1 MNLIENNNK
10 QNAIL
15 NAIANLDVD
24 KDPKDLQVSFG
35 DNTAEK
41 KGTETKEEPKIV
53 KVSLGNDSEAL
64 AEEKNKP
71 KKEQDKDKIKQL
83 EKSIKDREKEIK
95 KQVENNKKYK
105 PSSNAWND
113 VIDDENADDWSYIAN
128 NWKIIPDSPS
138 FHNAATGRINEDT
151 KNVAKD
157 REYWLNLTQKGFEEW
172 NDMQENPDD
181 PDNYDKWKKESQKW
195 LNNVEKVLEKYGTF
209 DEWDKKKYSQSDII
223 SKAFKEA
230 RSKGDYDAASLLYQA
245 YINAMKNKK
254 AKDDETLID
263 IVASPMNAAQIKEWA
278 DNHGYTEEQVLQ
290 AYKAN
295 GYKTT
300 NIEYEYHPERRPKK
314 EEPELKSDKTENA
327 QTKMEKPT
335 IQEIIESG
343 ASLNEINKF
352 AQENGI
358 DQKEVDKALKAKGL
372 FTQEEIDKEQE
383 RLNKSNDSR
392 KEKQEFLELRKNPVV
407 DAFIKQFK
415 PFVTQAFIDQDLG
428 PLYEVEQEIKDKNEA
443 NKEKYKISKEN
454 VKEGKKAL
462 NEAEKA
468 DVLKD
473 YKKTTRKIKNFE
485 NQLES
490 LENSKSVYQEAIHSG
505 KSEKEALELEE
516 KAENDLKEKL
526 DSLYLHQEELTESYN
541 AAQDVVKEK
550 QDILNELKDI
560 KTDRKENLQ
569 ESRKEYAQDFL
580 KKLKMNMP
588 AIGNYSYFLLDKL
601 GNALINASLVAKGG
615 EPTQKNEWSKV
626 TDMQVENFKNRWD
639 SNMFNSLDDY
649 QKTALLV
656 EGKLGIT
663 DANELWKALN
673 PSQRDI
679 VEAMQGLDFAKNKNE
694 YIQNIQSAINELR
707 SQKQNLANSIKE
719 LREDGGIN
727 AYNNALKSLGSFYG
741 LKTVS
746 ENRTDSEGKTLTEG
760 KDSGFSVGGNVGGEA
775 GVKSKIRIFK
785 GEFALNG
792 GYNRSTSNQE
802 TIDARTQAGTNAAID
817 EFGLSKADDFLKLA
831 NSQKAEARKAIE
843 KLVNAIEAQI
853 ADIEKDIEYFEEMKN
868 VANNIGNVS
877 LTKSNNSVFAKA
889 SEKALKGGE

>member
-1 MNLIENNNK
+1 M
-10 QNAIL
+10 
-15 NAIANLDVD
+15 
-24 KDPKDLQVSFG
+24 
-35 DNTAEK
+35 
-41 KGTETKEEPKIV
+41 
-53 KVSLGNDSEAL
+53 
-64 AEEKNKP
+64 
-71 KKEQDKDKIKQL
+71 
-83 EKSIKDREKEIK
+83 
-95 KQVENNKKYK
+95 
-105 PSSNAWND
+105 
-113 VIDDENADDWSYIAN
+113 
-128 NWKIIPDSPS
+128 
-138 FHNAATGRINEDT
+138 
-151 KNVAKD
+151 
-157 REYWLNLTQKGFEEW
+157 
-172 NDMQENPDD
+172 
-181 PDNYDKWKKESQKW
+181 
-195 LNNVEKVLEKYGTF
+195 
-209 DEWDKKKYSQSDII
+209 
-223 SKAFKEA
+223 
-230 RSKGDYDAASLLYQA
+230 
-245 YINAMKNKK
+245 
-254 AKDDETLID
+254 
-263 IVASPMNAAQIKEWA
+263 
-278 DNHGYTEEQVLQ
+278 
-290 AYKAN
+290 
-295 GYKTT
+295 
-300 NIEYEYHPERRPKK
+300 
-314 EEPELKSDKTENA
+314 
-327 QTKMEKPT
+327 
-335 IQEIIESG
+335 
-343 ASLNEINKF
+343 
-352 AQENGI
+352 
-358 DQKEVDKALKAKGL
+358 
-372 FTQEEIDKEQE
+372 
-383 RLNKSNDSR
+383 
-392 KEKQEFLELRKNPVV
+392 
-407 DAFIKQFK
+407 
-415 PFVTQAFIDQDLG
+415 
-428 PLYEVEQEIKDKNEA
+428 
-443 NKEKYKISKEN
+443 
-454 VKEGKKAL
+454 
-462 NEAEKA
+462 
-468 DVLKD
+468 
-473 YKKTTRKIKNFE
+473 
-485 NQLES
+485 
-490 LENSKSVYQEAIHSG
+490 
-505 KSEKEALELEE
+505 
-516 KAENDLKEKL
+516 KEKL

-601 GNALINASLVAKGG
+601 GNALINASLVARGG

-649 QKTALLV
+649 QKASLLV

-760 KDSGFSVGGNVGGEA
+760 KDSGFNVGGNVGGE
-775 GVKSKIRIFK
+775 SNIRVFK

-802 TIDARTQAGTNAAID
+802 AIDARTQTGTNAAID

-853 ADIEKDIEYFEEMKN
+853 ADIEKDIAYFEEMKN
-868 VANNIGNVS
+868 VANNIGNVA
-877 LTKSNNSVFAKA
+877 LTKSNNSVFSKA

>member
-24 KDPKDLQVSFG
+24 KSQEKPIQQVKWNPEEVSEKQVDKAVKSISKDLKTTEDSVKSALEKDPKDLT
-35 DNTAEK
+35 NE
-41 KGTETKEEPKIV
+41 
-53 KVSLGNDSEAL
+53 
-64 AEEKNKP
+64 
-71 KKEQDKDKIKQL
+71 
-83 EKSIKDREKEIK
+83 IKDFKNSD
-95 KQVENNKKYK
+95 NNKKLRDSYLGQRAVDNNKFGYETDARTNYDWFIPGKYTKSEVEQALESYLQDFMDVLDKGDVTDDDIKDLAASFYDMQSVYETLSEYYK
-105 PSSNAWND
+105 DNYYPDGYMKNS
-113 VIDDENADDWSYIAN
+113 IDRIQRMSEKLSKTRDTE
-128 NWKIIPDSPS
+128 KIKSELEEVAKTYGIKL
-138 FHNAATGRINEDT
+138 
-151 KNVAKD
+151 KNVKSKD
-157 REYWLNLTQKGFEEW
+157 IK
-172 NDMQENPDD
+172 PDKRD
-181 PDNYDKWKKESQKW
+181 S
-195 LNNVEKVLEKYGTF
+195 
-209 DEWDKKKYSQSDII
+209 S
-223 SKAFKEA
+223 
-230 RSKGDYDAASLLYQA
+230 
-245 YINAMKNKK
+245 
-254 AKDDETLID
+254 ETLID

-327 QTKMEKPT
+327 QTKKEKPT

-372 FTQEEIDKEQE
+372 LTQEEIDKEQE

-392 KEKQEFLELRKNPVV
+392 EKQELLELRKNPVV

-443 NKEKYKISKEN
+443 NKEKYKISKES

-569 ESRKEYAQDFL
+569 ESRKEYAQDFF

-601 GNALINASLVAKGG
+601 GNALINASMVARGG
-615 EPTQKNEWSKV
+615 KPTQKNEWSKV

-649 QKTALLV
+649 QKSALLV

-760 KDSGFSVGGNVGGEA
+760 KNSGFNVGGNVGGN
-775 GVKSKIRIFK
+775 SNIRILK

-802 TIDARTQAGTNAAID
+802 EIDARTQTGTNAAID

-877 LTKSNNSVFAKA
+877 LTKPNNSVFAKA
-889 SEKALKGGE
+889 SEEAIEKAIKKGIEKALEGGE

>member
-15 NAIANLDVD
+15 NTIANLDIDKPQEKPIQQVKWNPEEVSEKQVD
-24 KDPKDLQVSFG
+24 KAAKSISKDLKTSEDSVKSALEKDPKDLT
-35 DNTAEK
+35 NE
-41 KGTETKEEPKIV
+41 
-53 KVSLGNDSEAL
+53 
-64 AEEKNKP
+64 
-71 KKEQDKDKIKQL
+71 
-83 EKSIKDREKEIK
+83 IKDFKNSD
-95 KQVENNKKYK
+95 NNKKLRDSYLGQRAVDNNK
-105 PSSNAWND
+105 FGYETDARTNYDAMFPKLGKHTKSEVKQAMESYLQDFMDVLDKGDVTDDDIKDLAASFYDMQSVYENQND
-113 VIDDENADDWSYIAN
+113 YPERYAKNSLD
-128 NWKIIPDSPS
+128 KIQRLSEKLS
-138 FHNAATGRINEDT
+138 KTRDT
-151 KNVAKD
+151 EKIKSELEEVAKTYGLKLKNVKSKD
-157 REYWLNLTQKGFEEW
+157 IK
-172 NDMQENPDD
+172 PDKRD
-181 PDNYDKWKKESQKW
+181 SSEDKQM
-195 LNNVEKVLEKYGTF
+195 
-209 DEWDKKKYSQSDII
+209 
-223 SKAFKEA
+223 A
-230 RSKGDYDAASLLYQA
+230 
-245 YINAMKNKK
+245 
-254 AKDDETLID
+254 TLID

-295 GYKTT
+295 GYKTA

-314 EEPELKSDKTENA
+314 EEPDA

-335 IQEIIESG
+335 IQEIVESG

-392 KEKQEFLELRKNPVV
+392 KEKQELLELRKNPVV

-428 PLYEVEQEIKDKNEA
+428 PLYEVEQEIKDKNES

-454 VKEGKKAL
+454 VKEGKKVL

-560 KTDRKENLQ
+560 KADRKENLQ
-569 ESRKEYAQDFL
+569 ESRKEYAQDFF

-601 GNALINASLVAKGG
+601 GNALINASLVARG
-615 EPTQKNEWSKV
+615 EKPTQKNEWSKV

-727 AYNNALKSLGSFYG
+727 AYNNALKSLGNFYG

-760 KDSGFSVGGNVGGEA
+760 KNSGFNVGGEA
-775 GVKSKIRIFK
+775 GGEAGVNSKIRILK

-802 TIDARTQAGTNAAID
+802 EIDARTQTGTNAAID

-853 ADIEKDIEYFEEMKN
+853 ADIEKDIAYFEEMKN

-889 SEKALKGGE
+889 SEKAIEKAIEKLANAIEGGE

>member
-15 NAIANLDVD
+15 NTIANLDVNKSQEKPIQQVKWNPEEVSENQVD
-24 KDPKDLQVSFG
+24 KAVKSISKDLKTTEDSVKSALEKDPKDLT
-35 DNTAEK
+35 NE
-41 KGTETKEEPKIV
+41 
-53 KVSLGNDSEAL
+53 
-64 AEEKNKP
+64 
-71 KKEQDKDKIKQL
+71 
-83 EKSIKDREKEIK
+83 IKDFKNSD
-95 KQVENNKKYK
+95 NNKKLRDSYLGQRAVDNNKFGYETDARTNYDSMFPKFGKYK
-105 PSSNAWND
+105 KSEVKQALESYLQDFMDVLDKGDVTDDDVKDLATSFYNMQSVYENQND
-113 VIDDENADDWSYIAN
+113 YPERYVKNSLD
-128 NWKIIPDSPS
+128 KIQSLS
-138 FHNAATGRINEDT
+138 EKLSKTRDT
-151 KNVAKD
+151 EKIKSELEEVAKTYGIKLKNVKSKD
-157 REYWLNLTQKGFEEW
+157 IK
-172 NDMQENPDD
+172 PD
-181 PDNYDKWKKESQKW
+181 KQM
-195 LNNVEKVLEKYGTF
+195 
-209 DEWDKKKYSQSDII
+209 
-223 SKAFKEA
+223 A
-230 RSKGDYDAASLLYQA
+230 
-245 YINAMKNKK
+245 
-254 AKDDETLID
+254 TLID

-278 DNHGYTEEQVLQ
+278 DNNGYTEEQVLQ

-295 GYKTT
+295 GYNTA

-314 EEPELKSDKTENA
+314 EEPELKTENA
-327 QTKMEKPT
+327 QIEMEKPT
-335 IQEIIESG
+335 IQEIVDSG

-352 AQENGI
+352 TQENGI

-372 FTQEEIDKEQE
+372 LTQEEIDKEQA

-392 KEKQEFLELRKNPVV
+392 KEKQELLELRKNPVV

-428 PLYEVEQEIKDKNEA
+428 PLYEVEQEIKDKNES

-454 VKEGKKAL
+454 VKEGKKVL

-541 AAQDVVKEK
+541 VAQDVVKEK

-560 KTDRKENLQ
+560 KADRKENLQ

-601 GNALINASLVAKGG
+601 GNALINASLVARGR

-626 TDMQVENFKNRWD
+626 TDMQVENFKNRWG

-649 QKTALLV
+649 QKASLLV

-760 KDSGFSVGGNVGGEA
+760 KDSGFNVGGNVGG
-775 GVKSKIRIFK
+775 KSTIRILK
-785 GEFALNG
+785 GEFALKG

-802 TIDARTQAGTNAAID
+802 AIDARTQTGTNAAID

-853 ADIEKDIEYFEEMKN
+853 ADIEKDIAYFEEMKN

>member
-15 NAIANLDVD
+15 NTIANLDVD
-24 KDPKDLQVSFG
+24 KFQEKPIQQVKWNPEEVSEKQVDKAAKSISKDLKTTEDSVKSALEKDPKDLT
-35 DNTAEK
+35 NE
-41 KGTETKEEPKIV
+41 
-53 KVSLGNDSEAL
+53 
-64 AEEKNKP
+64 
-71 KKEQDKDKIKQL
+71 
-83 EKSIKDREKEIK
+83 IKDFKNSD
-95 KQVENNKKYK
+95 NNKKLRDSYLGQRAVDNNK
-105 PSSNAWND
+105 FGYETDARTNYDAMFPKFGKYSRPEVNQAMESYLQDFMDVLDKGDVTDDDVKDLAASFYDMQSVYENQND
-113 VIDDENADDWSYIAN
+113 YPDRYAKSLLDRIQRLSEKLSKTRDTE
-128 NWKIIPDSPS
+128 KIKSELEEVAKTI
-138 FHNAATGRINEDT
+138 GIKL
-151 KNVAKD
+151 KNVKPNERD
-157 REYWLNLTQKGFEEW
+157 SSE
-172 NDMQENPDD
+172 
-181 PDNYDKWKKESQKW
+181 DKQM
-195 LNNVEKVLEKYGTF
+195 
-209 DEWDKKKYSQSDII
+209 
-223 SKAFKEA
+223 A
-230 RSKGDYDAASLLYQA
+230 
-245 YINAMKNKK
+245 
-254 AKDDETLID
+254 TLID

-278 DNHGYTEEQVLQ
+278 DNNGYTEEQVLQ

-295 GYKTT
+295 GYKTA

-314 EEPELKSDKTENA
+314 EEPELKTENA

-335 IQEIIESG
+335 IQEIVESG

-372 FTQEEIDKEQE
+372 FTQEEIDKEQA

-392 KEKQEFLELRKNPVV
+392 KEKQELLELRKNPVV

-428 PLYEVEQEIKDKNEA
+428 PLYEVEQEIKDKNES

-454 VKEGKKAL
+454 VKEGKKVL

-526 DSLYLHQEELTESYN
+526 NSLYLHQEELTESYN
-541 AAQDVVKEK
+541 VAQDVVKEK

-560 KTDRKENLQ
+560 KADRKENLQ

-601 GNALINASLVAKGG
+601 GNALINASLVARGG

-649 QKTALLV
+649 QKASLLV

-694 YIQNIQSAINELR
+694 YIQNIQNAINELR

-760 KDSGFSVGGNVGGEA
+760 KDSGFNVGGEA
-775 GVKSKIRIFK
+775 GVNSNIRILK

-802 TIDARTQAGTNAAID
+802 AIDARTQTGTNAAID

-853 ADIEKDIEYFEEMKN
+853 ADIEKDIAYFEEMKN

>member
-15 NAIANLDVD
+15 NTIANLDVD
-24 KDPKDLQVSFG
+24 KFQEKPIQQVKWNPEEVSENQVDKAAKSISKDLKTTKDSVKSALEKDPKDLT
-35 DNTAEK
+35 NE
-41 KGTETKEEPKIV
+41 
-53 KVSLGNDSEAL
+53 
-64 AEEKNKP
+64 
-71 KKEQDKDKIKQL
+71 
-83 EKSIKDREKEIK
+83 IKDFKNSD
-95 KQVENNKKYK
+95 NNKKLRDSYLGQRAVDNNK
-105 PSSNAWND
+105 FGYETDARTNYDAMFPKLGKYTRFEVNQAIASYLQDFMDVLDKGDVTDDDVKDLAASFYDMQSVYENQNDYPDKYVKSSLD
-113 VIDDENADDWSYIAN
+113 RIQRLSEKLSKTRDTE
-128 NWKIIPDSPS
+128 KIKSELEEVAETI
-138 FHNAATGRINEDT
+138 GLKL
-151 KNVAKD
+151 KNVKSKD
-157 REYWLNLTQKGFEEW
+157 VK
-172 NDMQENPDD
+172 PD
-181 PDNYDKWKKESQKW
+181 EQ
-195 LNNVEKVLEKYGTF
+195 
-209 DEWDKKKYSQSDII
+209 I
-223 SKAFKEA
+223 A
-230 RSKGDYDAASLLYQA
+230 
-245 YINAMKNKK
+245 
-254 AKDDETLID
+254 TLID

-295 GYKTT
+295 GYKTA
-300 NIEYEYHPERRPKK
+300 NIEYEYHPERRPKI

-372 FTQEEIDKEQE
+372 FTQEEIDKEQT

-392 KEKQEFLELRKNPVV
+392 KEKQELLELRKNPVV

-428 PLYEVEQEIKDKNEA
+428 PLYEVEQEIKDKNES

-454 VKEGKKAL
+454 VKEGKKVL

-541 AAQDVVKEK
+541 VAQDVVKEK

-560 KTDRKENLQ
+560 KADRKENLQ

-601 GNALINASLVAKGG
+601 GNALINASLVARGG

-649 QKTALLV
+649 QKASLLV

-694 YIQNIQSAINELR
+694 YIQNIQNAINELR

-760 KDSGFSVGGNVGGEA
+760 KDSGFNVGGNAGGKSNI
-775 GVKSKIRIFK
+775 GVIK

-802 TIDARTQAGTNAAID
+802 AIDARTQTGTNAAID

-843 KLVNAIEAQI
+843 KLVNVIEAQI
-853 ADIEKDIEYFEEMKN
+853 ADIEKDIAYFEEMKN

>member
-15 NAIANLDVD
+15 NTIANLDVD
-24 KDPKDLQVSFG
+24 KSQEKPIQQVKWNPEEVSENQVNKAAKSISKDLKTTEDSVKSALEKDPKDLT
-35 DNTAEK
+35 NE
-41 KGTETKEEPKIV
+41 
-53 KVSLGNDSEAL
+53 
-64 AEEKNKP
+64 
-71 KKEQDKDKIKQL
+71 
-83 EKSIKDREKEIK
+83 IKDFKNSD
-95 KQVENNKKYK
+95 NNKKLRDSYLGQRAVDNNKFGYETDARTNYGAMFPKFGKYTRLEVNQAMASYLQDFMDVLDKGDVTDDDVKDLAASFYDMQSVYENQNDYPDKYAKSLLDRVQRLSEKLSKTRDTEKIK
-105 PSSNAWND
+105 PELEEVAKTYGIKS
-113 VIDDENADDWSYIAN
+113 
-128 NWKIIPDSPS
+128 
-138 FHNAATGRINEDT
+138 
-151 KNVAKD
+151 KNVKSKD
-157 REYWLNLTQKGFEEW
+157 IK
-172 NDMQENPDD
+172 PDKRD
-181 PDNYDKWKKESQKW
+181 SSETFGYDKQM
-195 LNNVEKVLEKYGTF
+195 
-209 DEWDKKKYSQSDII
+209 
-223 SKAFKEA
+223 A
-230 RSKGDYDAASLLYQA
+230 
-245 YINAMKNKK
+245 
-254 AKDDETLID
+254 TLID

-295 GYKTT
+295 GYKTA
-300 NIEYEYHPERRPKK
+300 NIEYEYHPERRPK
-314 EEPELKSDKTENA
+314 
-327 QTKMEKPT
+327 MEKPT
-335 IQEIIESG
+335 IQEIVDSG

-352 AQENGI
+352 TQENGI

-372 FTQEEIDKEQE
+372 LTQEEIDKEQA

-392 KEKQEFLELRKNPVV
+392 KEKQELLELRKNPVV

-428 PLYEVEQEIKDKNEA
+428 PLYEVEQEIKDKNES

-454 VKEGKKAL
+454 VKEGKKVL

-473 YKKTTRKIKNFE
+473 YKKTIRKIKNFE

-560 KTDRKENLQ
+560 KADRKENLQ

-601 GNALINASLVAKGG
+601 GNALINASLVARGG

-649 QKTALLV
+649 QKASLLV

-694 YIQNIQSAINELR
+694 YIQNIQNAINELR

-760 KDSGFSVGGNVGGEA
+760 KDSGFNVGGNVGVE
-775 GVKSKIRIFK
+775 SNIRILK

-802 TIDARTQAGTNAAID
+802 AIDARTQTGTNAAID

-853 ADIEKDIEYFEEMKN
+853 ADIEKDIAYFEEMKN

>member
-15 NAIANLDVD
+15 NTIANLDVD
-24 KDPKDLQVSFG
+24 KSQEKPIQQVKWNPEEVSENQVDKAAKSISKYLKTTEASVKSALEKDPKDLT
-35 DNTAEK
+35 NE
-41 KGTETKEEPKIV
+41 
-53 KVSLGNDSEAL
+53 
-64 AEEKNKP
+64 
-71 KKEQDKDKIKQL
+71 
-83 EKSIKDREKEIK
+83 IKDFKNSD
-95 KQVENNKKYK
+95 NNKKLRDSYLGQRAVDNNKFGYETDARTNYDAMFPKFGKYSRPEVNQAMASYLQDFMDVLDKGDVTDDDVKDLAASFYDMQSVYENQNDYPDKYAKSLLDRVQRLSEKLSKTRDTEKIK
-105 PSSNAWND
+105 PELEEVAETYGIKS
-113 VIDDENADDWSYIAN
+113 
-128 NWKIIPDSPS
+128 
-138 FHNAATGRINEDT
+138 
-151 KNVAKD
+151 KNVKSKD
-157 REYWLNLTQKGFEEW
+157 IK
-172 NDMQENPDD
+172 PDERD
-181 PDNYDKWKKESQKW
+181 SSEDKQM
-195 LNNVEKVLEKYGTF
+195 
-209 DEWDKKKYSQSDII
+209 
-223 SKAFKEA
+223 A
-230 RSKGDYDAASLLYQA
+230 
-245 YINAMKNKK
+245 
-254 AKDDETLID
+254 TLID

-295 GYKTT
+295 GYKTA

-314 EEPELKSDKTENA
+314 E
-327 QTKMEKPT
+327 KPT
-335 IQEIIESG
+335 IQEIVDSG

-352 AQENGI
+352 TQENGI

-372 FTQEEIDKEQE
+372 LTQEEIDKEQA

-392 KEKQEFLELRKNPVV
+392 KEKQELLELRKNPVV

-428 PLYEVEQEIKDKNEA
+428 PLYEVEQEIKDKNES

-454 VKEGKKAL
+454 VKEGKKVL

-485 NQLES
+485 NQLKS

-560 KTDRKENLQ
+560 KADRKENLQ
-569 ESRKEYAQDFL
+569 NSRKEYAQDFL

-601 GNALINASLVAKGG
+601 GNALINASLVARGG

-639 SNMFNSLDDY
+639 SNMFSSLDDY
-649 QKTALLV
+649 QKASLLV

-694 YIQNIQSAINELR
+694 YIQNIQNAINELR

-760 KDSGFSVGGNVGGEA
+760 KDSGFNVGGNVGVE
-775 GVKSKIRIFK
+775 SNIRILK

-792 GYNRSTSNQE
+792 GYNQSTSNQE
-802 TIDARTQAGTNAAID
+802 AIDARTQTGTNAVID

-853 ADIEKDIEYFEEMKN
+853 ADIEKDIAYFEEMKN

>member
-15 NAIANLDVD
+15 NTIANLDVD
-24 KDPKDLQVSFG
+24 KSQEKPIQQVKWNPEEVSEKQVDKAAKSISKDLKTTEDSVKSALEKDPKDLT
-35 DNTAEK
+35 NE
-41 KGTETKEEPKIV
+41 
-53 KVSLGNDSEAL
+53 
-64 AEEKNKP
+64 
-71 KKEQDKDKIKQL
+71 
-83 EKSIKDREKEIK
+83 IKDFKNSD
-95 KQVENNKKYK
+95 NNKKLRDSYLGQRAVDNNKFGYETDARTNYDAIRKSGKHTESELNQAMESYLQDFMDVLDKGDVTDDDVKDLAASFYDMQSVYENQNDRPMSSVKNSLDRIQRLSEKLSKTRDTEKIK
-105 PSSNAWND
+105 PELEEVAKTYGIKS
-113 VIDDENADDWSYIAN
+113 
-128 NWKIIPDSPS
+128 
-138 FHNAATGRINEDT
+138 
-151 KNVAKD
+151 KNVKPKD
-157 REYWLNLTQKGFEEW
+157 IK
-172 NDMQENPDD
+172 PDERD
-181 PDNYDKWKKESQKW
+181 SSETFGYDKQM
-195 LNNVEKVLEKYGTF
+195 
-209 DEWDKKKYSQSDII
+209 
-223 SKAFKEA
+223 A
-230 RSKGDYDAASLLYQA
+230 
-245 YINAMKNKK
+245 
-254 AKDDETLID
+254 TLID
-263 IVASPMNAAQIKEWA
+263 IVASPMKAAQIKEWA

-300 NIEYEYHPERRPKK
+300 NIEYEYHPERRPK
-314 EEPELKSDKTENA
+314 
-327 QTKMEKPT
+327 MEKPT
-335 IQEIIESG
+335 IQEIVESG

-372 FTQEEIDKEQE
+372 FTQEEIDKEQA
-383 RLNKSNDSR
+383 RLNKSNDDR
-392 KEKQEFLELRKNPVV
+392 KEKQELLELRKNPVV

-428 PLYEVEQEIKDKNEA
+428 PLYEVEQEIKDKNES

-454 VKEGKKAL
+454 VKEGKKVL

-473 YKKTTRKIKNFE
+473 YKKATRKIKNFE

-550 QDILNELKDI
+550 QDILNELKNI
-560 KTDRKENLQ
+560 KADRKENLQ

-601 GNALINASLVAKGG
+601 GNALINASLVARGG

-649 QKTALLV
+649 QKASLLV

-694 YIQNIQSAINELR
+694 YIQNIQNAINELR

-760 KDSGFSVGGNVGGEA
+760 KDSGFNVGGEA
-775 GVKSKIRIFK
+775 GVNSNIRILK

-802 TIDARTQAGTNAAID
+802 AIDARTQTGTNAAID

-853 ADIEKDIEYFEEMKN
+853 ADIEKDIAYFEEMKN

>member
-1 MNLIENNNK
+1 MNLIENSNK

-15 NAIANLDVD
+15 NTIANLDIDKSQEKPIQQVKWNPEEVSEKQVD
-24 KDPKDLQVSFG
+24 KAVKSISKDLKTTEDSVKSALEKDPKDLT
-35 DNTAEK
+35 NE
-41 KGTETKEEPKIV
+41 
-53 KVSLGNDSEAL
+53 
-64 AEEKNKP
+64 
-71 KKEQDKDKIKQL
+71 
-83 EKSIKDREKEIK
+83 IKDFKNSD
-95 KQVENNKKYK
+95 NNKKLRDSYLGQRAVDNNKFGYETDARTNYDGMFPKFGNHTRSEAKQAMESYLQDFMDVLDKGDVTDDDIKDLAASFYDMQSIYENQNNYPERYLKNSLNRIQRLSEELSKTRDTEKIK
-105 PSSNAWND
+105 PELEE
-113 VIDDENADDWSYIAN
+113 VTKTYGF
-128 NWKIIPDSPS
+128 KL
-138 FHNAATGRINEDT
+138 
-151 KNVAKD
+151 KNVKSKD
-157 REYWLNLTQKGFEEW
+157 IKS
-172 NDMQENPDD
+172 
-181 PDNYDKWKKESQKW
+181 DKQ
-195 LNNVEKVLEKYGTF
+195 
-209 DEWDKKKYSQSDII
+209 
-223 SKAFKEA
+223 
-230 RSKGDYDAASLLYQA
+230 
-245 YINAMKNKK
+245 M
-254 AKDDETLID
+254 ETLVD

-278 DNHGYTEEQVLQ
+278 DNNGYTEEQVLQ

-295 GYKTT
+295 GYNTA

-314 EEPELKSDKTENA
+314 EEPDKAENT

-358 DQKEVDKALKAKGL
+358 DQKEVDKALKANGL

-392 KEKQEFLELRKNPVV
+392 KEEQELLELRKNPVV

-428 PLYEVEQEIKDKNEA
+428 PLYEVEQEIKDKNES

-541 AAQDVVKEK
+541 AAQDAVKEK

-560 KTDRKENLQ
+560 KADRKENLQ

-601 GNALINASLVAKGG
+601 GNALINASLVARGK

-694 YIQNIQSAINELR
+694 YIQNIQNAINELR
-707 SQKQNLANSIKE
+707 NQKQNLANSIKE

-746 ENRTDSEGKTLTEG
+746 ENITDSEGKTLTEG
-760 KDSGFSVGGNVGGEA
+760 KNSGFNAGGNIGGEA
-775 GVKSKIRIFK
+775 GVKSKIRILK
-785 GEFALNG
+785 GEFAIKG

-802 TIDARTQAGTNAAID
+802 TIDARTQTGTNAAID

-853 ADIEKDIEYFEEMKN
+853 ADIEKDIAYFEEMKN

-877 LTKSNNSVFAKA
+877 LTKPNNSVFAKA

>member
-15 NAIANLDVD
+15 NTIANLDVD
-24 KDPKDLQVSFG
+24 KSQEKPIQQVKWNPEEVSEKQVDKAVKSISKDLKTTEDSVKSALEKDPKDLT
-35 DNTAEK
+35 NE
-41 KGTETKEEPKIV
+41 
-53 KVSLGNDSEAL
+53 
-64 AEEKNKP
+64 
-71 KKEQDKDKIKQL
+71 
-83 EKSIKDREKEIK
+83 IKDFKNSD
-95 KQVENNKKYK
+95 NNKKLRDSYLGQRAVDNNK
-105 PSSNAWND
+105 FGYETDARTNYDALFPKFGKHTRSEVKQSMESYLQDFKD
-113 VIDDENADDWSYIAN
+113 VLDKGDVTDDDIKDLAASFYDMQSVYENQDDYPERYVKNLLDRIQRLSEKLSKTRDTE
-128 NWKIIPDSPS
+128 KIKS
-138 FHNAATGRINEDT
+138 ELEE
-151 KNVAKD
+151 VAKTYGIKLKNIKSKD
-157 REYWLNLTQKGFEEW
+157 IK
-172 NDMQENPDD
+172 PDKRD
-181 PDNYDKWKKESQKW
+181 SSETFGYDKQM
-195 LNNVEKVLEKYGTF
+195 
-209 DEWDKKKYSQSDII
+209 
-223 SKAFKEA
+223 A
-230 RSKGDYDAASLLYQA
+230 
-245 YINAMKNKK
+245 
-254 AKDDETLID
+254 TLID

-295 GYKTT
+295 GYKTA

-327 QTKMEKPT
+327 QTKMKKPT
-335 IQEIIESG
+335 IQEIVESG

-372 FTQEEIDKEQE
+372 LTQEEIDKEQE

-392 KEKQEFLELRKNPVV
+392 KEKQELLELRKNPVV

-428 PLYEVEQEIKDKNEA
+428 PLYEVEQEIKDKNET

-505 KSEKEALELEE
+505 KSEKEALELEK

-601 GNALINASLVAKGG
+601 GNALINASLVARGG
-615 EPTQKNEWSKV
+615 EPTQKNKWSKV

-649 QKTALLV
+649 QKASLLV

-760 KDSGFSVGGNVGGEA
+760 KDSGFNVGGNVGGDA
-775 GVKSKIRIFK
+775 GVKSKIRILK

-802 TIDARTQAGTNAAID
+802 AIDARTQTGTNAAID

-853 ADIEKDIEYFEEMKN
+853 ADIEKDIAYFEEMKN

>member
-15 NAIANLDVD
+15 NTIANLDVD
-24 KDPKDLQVSFG
+24 KSQEKPIQQVKWNPEEVSENQVDKAAKSISKDLKTSEDSVKSALEKDPKDLT
-35 DNTAEK
+35 NE
-41 KGTETKEEPKIV
+41 
-53 KVSLGNDSEAL
+53 
-64 AEEKNKP
+64 
-71 KKEQDKDKIKQL
+71 
-83 EKSIKDREKEIK
+83 IKDFKNSD
-95 KQVENNKKYK
+95 NNKKLRDSYLGQRAVDNNKFGYETDARTNYDAMFPKFGKYK
-105 PSSNAWND
+105 KSEAKQALESYLQDFMDVLDKGDVTDDDVKDLATSFYDMQSVYENQND
-113 VIDDENADDWSYIAN
+113 YPERYVKNSLD
-128 NWKIIPDSPS
+128 KIQRLSEKLS
-138 FHNAATGRINEDT
+138 KTRDT
-151 KNVAKD
+151 EKIKSELEEVAKTYGLKLKNVKSKD
-157 REYWLNLTQKGFEEW
+157 IK
-172 NDMQENPDD
+172 PDKRD
-181 PDNYDKWKKESQKW
+181 SSEDKQ
-195 LNNVEKVLEKYGTF
+195 
-209 DEWDKKKYSQSDII
+209 I
-223 SKAFKEA
+223 A
-230 RSKGDYDAASLLYQA
+230 
-245 YINAMKNKK
+245 
-254 AKDDETLID
+254 TLID

-295 GYKTT
+295 GYKTA
-300 NIEYEYHPERRPKK
+300 NIEYEYHPERRPK
-314 EEPELKSDKTENA
+314 
-327 QTKMEKPT
+327 MEKPT
-335 IQEIIESG
+335 IQEIVDSG

-372 FTQEEIDKEQE
+372 LTQEEIDKEQE

-392 KEKQEFLELRKNPVV
+392 KEKQELLELRKNPVV

-428 PLYEVEQEIKDKNEA
+428 PLYEVEQEIKDKNES

-454 VKEGKKAL
+454 VKEGKKVL

-560 KTDRKENLQ
+560 KADRKENLQ
-569 ESRKEYAQDFL
+569 NSRKEYAQDFF

-601 GNALINASLVAKGG
+601 GNALINASLVARGG

-649 QKTALLV
+649 QKASLLV

-694 YIQNIQSAINELR
+694 YIQNIQNAINELR

-760 KDSGFSVGGNVGGEA
+760 KDSGFNVGGNVGVE
-775 GVKSKIRIFK
+775 SNIRILK

-802 TIDARTQAGTNAAID
+802 AIDARTQTGTNAAID

-853 ADIEKDIEYFEEMKN
+853 ADIEKDIAYFEEMKN

-889 SEKALKGGE
+889 SKKALNGGE

>member
-15 NAIANLDVD
+15 NTIANLDVD
-24 KDPKDLQVSFG
+24 KFQEKPIQQVKWNPEEVSENQVDKAAKSISKDLKTTKDSVKSALEKDPKDLT
-35 DNTAEK
+35 NE
-41 KGTETKEEPKIV
+41 
-53 KVSLGNDSEAL
+53 
-64 AEEKNKP
+64 
-71 KKEQDKDKIKQL
+71 
-83 EKSIKDREKEIK
+83 IKDFKNSD
-95 KQVENNKKYK
+95 NNKKLRDSYLGQRAVNNNK
-105 PSSNAWND
+105 FGYETDARTNYDAMFPKLGKYSRPEVNQAIASYLQDFMDVLDKGDVTDDDVKDLAASFYDMQSVYENQND
-113 VIDDENADDWSYIAN
+113 YPDRYAKSLLDRVQILSEKLSKTRDTE
-128 NWKIIPDSPS
+128 KIKSELEEVAKTI
-138 FHNAATGRINEDT
+138 GIKL
-151 KNVAKD
+151 KNVKSKD
-157 REYWLNLTQKGFEEW
+157 IK
-172 NDMQENPDD
+172 PDERD
-181 PDNYDKWKKESQKW
+181 SSEDKQM
-195 LNNVEKVLEKYGTF
+195 
-209 DEWDKKKYSQSDII
+209 
-223 SKAFKEA
+223 A
-230 RSKGDYDAASLLYQA
+230 
-245 YINAMKNKK
+245 
-254 AKDDETLID
+254 TLID

-295 GYKTT
+295 GYKTA

-335 IQEIIESG
+335 IQEIVESG

-372 FTQEEIDKEQE
+372 LTQEEIDKEQA

-392 KEKQEFLELRKNPVV
+392 EKQELLELRKNPVV

-428 PLYEVEQEIKDKNEA
+428 PLYEVEQEIKDKNES

-454 VKEGKKAL
+454 VKEGKKVL

-473 YKKTTRKIKNFE
+473 YKKTARKIKNFE

-541 AAQDVVKEK
+541 VAQDVVKEK

-560 KTDRKENLQ
+560 KADRKENLQ

-601 GNALINASLVAKGG
+601 GNALINASLVARGG

-639 SNMFNSLDDY
+639 SNMFSSLDDY
-649 QKTALLV
+649 QKASLLV

-694 YIQNIQSAINELR
+694 YIQNIQNAINELR

-760 KDSGFSVGGNVGGEA
+760 KDSGFNVGGNASGKSNI
-775 GVKSKIRIFK
+775 GVIK

-792 GYNRSTSNQE
+792 GYNQSTSNQE
-802 TIDARTQAGTNAAID
+802 AIDARTQTGTNAAID

-853 ADIEKDIEYFEEMKN
+853 ADIEKDIAYFEEMKN

-877 LTKSNNSVFAKA
+877 LTKSNNSVFSKA

>member
-15 NAIANLDVD
+15 NTIANLDVD
-24 KDPKDLQVSFG
+24 KSQEKPIQQVKWNPEEVSEKQVDKAVKSISKDLKTTEDSVKSALEKDPKDLT
-35 DNTAEK
+35 NE
-41 KGTETKEEPKIV
+41 
-53 KVSLGNDSEAL
+53 
-64 AEEKNKP
+64 
-71 KKEQDKDKIKQL
+71 
-83 EKSIKDREKEIK
+83 IKDFKNSD
-95 KQVENNKKYK
+95 NNKKLRDSYLGQRAVDNNKFGYETDARTNYDSMFPKFGKYK
-105 PSSNAWND
+105 KSEVKQALESYLQDFMDVLDKGDVTDDDVKDLATSFYNMQSVYENQND
-113 VIDDENADDWSYIAN
+113 YPERYVKNSLD
-128 NWKIIPDSPS
+128 KIQSLS
-138 FHNAATGRINEDT
+138 EKLSKTRDT
-151 KNVAKD
+151 EKIKSELEEVAKTYGIKLKNVKSKD
-157 REYWLNLTQKGFEEW
+157 IK
-172 NDMQENPDD
+172 PD
-181 PDNYDKWKKESQKW
+181 KQM
-195 LNNVEKVLEKYGTF
+195 
-209 DEWDKKKYSQSDII
+209 
-223 SKAFKEA
+223 A
-230 RSKGDYDAASLLYQA
+230 
-245 YINAMKNKK
+245 
-254 AKDDETLID
+254 TLID

-278 DNHGYTEEQVLQ
+278 DNNGYTEEQVLQ

-295 GYKTT
+295 GYNTA

-314 EEPELKSDKTENA
+314 EEPELKTENA
-327 QTKMEKPT
+327 QIEMEKPT
-335 IQEIIESG
+335 IQEIVESG

-372 FTQEEIDKEQE
+372 LTQEEIDKEQE

-392 KEKQEFLELRKNPVV
+392 KEKQELLELRKNPVV

-428 PLYEVEQEIKDKNEA
+428 PLYEVEQEIKDKNES

-454 VKEGKKAL
+454 VKEGKKVL

-560 KTDRKENLQ
+560 KADRKENLQ

-601 GNALINASLVAKGG
+601 GNALINASLVARGR

-649 QKTALLV
+649 QKASLLV

-760 KDSGFSVGGNVGGEA
+760 KDSGFKVGGNVGG
-775 GVKSKIRIFK
+775 KSTIRILK

-802 TIDARTQAGTNAAID
+802 AIDARTQTGTNAAID

-853 ADIEKDIEYFEEMKN
+853 ADIEKDIAYFEEMKN